1 MVSFQN
7 HHREPTW
14 KVTVVFIHASSETP
28 KRVLPVEGRTWAW
41 GRVRLVLFRGTF
53 RERAR
58 ARGRVRLV
66 LFRGTFRERARRSS
80 RGNWV
85 VPRNII
91 MKPRPTMRAKKP
103 PAVVES
109 PSSLEK

>member
-14 KVTVVFIHASSETP
+14 KVTVDFIHASSETP
-28 KRVLPVEGRTWAW
+28 KRVLPVEGRTWA
-41 GRVRLVLFRGTF
+41 
-53 RERAR
+53 
-58 ARGRVRLV
+58 RGRVRLV
-66 LFRGTFRERARRSS
+66 LFRGSFRERARRSS